1 MGIHFDQSRMAEV
14 KENYGKWWRGELNR
28 PLVCGSVRNAYAPS
42 HEGKAPL
49 LSQANCT
56 DFS

>member
-1 MGIHFDQSRMAEV
+1 MAEV